1 MNYRSLADM
10 NATIVKSMHRLPRDL
25 DLIVGVPR
33 SGLLAANLFALAGNV
48 RMTDLDSYLDGRVYS
63 AGTTKTHSLRAQ
75 APGPRKVLI
84 LDDSI
89 CSGAAMRTA
98 RARIAAAALGDE
110 VTYGAVYGV
119 RREHPETDIILEVLP
134 LPRIF
139 QWNFM
144 HHIALE
150 RACVDIDGV
159 LCHDPAEHENDDA
172 AAYLQF
178 LTTARPLYLPTHRVG
193 ALVTSRLEKYRTQTE
208 AWLDAIGV
216 KYKELVMLDLPSKA
230 ERLRLGVH
238 GSFKAE
244 YYRKSPFDLFIESEN
259 AQAMT
264 IARLSGKPVLC
275 LETHRLIE
283 PSAAAILASLPKVQS
298 FGQGGSAIKRF
309 ARSVLGAG
317 RYETLKDWRSI
328 R

>member
-1 MNYRSLADM
+1 MYYRSISDM
-10 NATIVKSMHRLPRDL
+10 NATILKAMHRLPRDL

-33 SGLLAANLFALAGNV
+33 SGLLAANLLALAGNV

-63 AGTTKTHSLRAQ
+63 SGTTKAHSLR
-75 APGPRKVLI
+75 PETSGPRKVLI

-89 CSGAAMRTA
+89 NSGNSMQTV
-98 RARIAAAALGDE
+98 RARISAAALGDE
-110 VTYGAVYGV
+110 VIYAAVYGV
-119 RREHPETDIILEVLP
+119 SRDHLETDIVLEVLP
-134 LPRIF
+134 QPRIF

-159 LCHDPAEHENDDA
+159 LCHDPTETENDDG
-172 AAYLQF
+172 AAYLRF
-178 LTTARPLYLPTHRVG
+178 LTAARPLYLPTHRVA
-193 ALVTSRLEKYRTQTE
+193 ALVTSRLEKYRAQTE

-216 KYKELVMLDLPSKA
+216 RYKELVMLDLPSKA
-230 ERLRLGVH
+230 ERQRLAAH

-244 YYRKSPFDLFIESEN
+244 YYRKSPYDLFIESEN
-259 AQAMT
+259 GQART

-275 LETHRLIE
+275 LESHRLIE
-283 PSAAAILASLPKVQS
+283 PSAAAIIASLPKVQS

-309 ARSVLGAG
+309 ARSVLGSG
-317 RYETLKDWRSI
+317 RYETLKEWRSI